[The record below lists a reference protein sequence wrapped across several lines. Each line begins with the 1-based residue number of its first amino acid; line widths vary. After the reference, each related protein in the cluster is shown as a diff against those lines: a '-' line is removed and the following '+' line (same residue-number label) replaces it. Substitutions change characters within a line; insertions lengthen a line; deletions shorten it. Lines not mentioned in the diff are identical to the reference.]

1 VVEETPNVDTA
12 EMDERLAESQHLI
25 DEAKETAAELA
36 ETNPDPYET
45 DREDDAPSG
54 FESGEDT
61 TGDEP
66 PGAVRATPAS

>member
-1 VVEETPNVDTA
+1 MVEKTPDVDTA
-12 EMDERLAESQHLI
+12 DMDERLAQSQHLI

-54 FESGEDT
+54 FESEEDAP
-61 TGDEP
+61 GNEP
-66 PGAVRATPAS
+66 PGAVRAHP

>member
-1 VVEETPNVDTA
+1 MVEETPEVDTA
-12 EMDERLAESQHLI
+12 GMDERLAQSQHLI

-45 DREDDAPSG
+45 DREDDPPSG

-61 TGDEP
+61 PGNEP
-66 PGAVRATPAS
+66 PGAVRAPSAS